1 MQFIDSIGY
10 YVVAI
15 LRMNLLE
22 RYGRVASKIL
32 TRVELGE
39 IVFIIEEI
47 QFVKL

>member
-1 MQFIDSIGY
+1 MQFIDLIGY

-15 LRMNLLE
+15 LRMNLFKQ
-22 RYGRVASKIL
+22 YGRVASKIL